1 MCKMT
6 PIGVRLDL
14 KNFIL
19 ISCAVLELLRKVS
32 QGEGGGI
39 RPLGE
44 IGLNSIANEHFH
56 EESIFVQWTENLTRR
71 QEEKRTKKTLRLKYI
86 FFTPTLKKI

>member
-6 PIGVRLDL
+6 PISVGVNL

-32 QGEGGGI
+32 QGGGI
-39 RPLGE
+39 RPPPGE
-44 IGLNSIANEHFH
+44 IGLRQVSYTLVAIA
-56 EESIFVQWTENLTRR
+56 TKLPR
-71 QEEKRTKKTLRLKYI
+71 Q
-86 FFTPTLKKI
+86 

>member
-6 PIGVRLDL
+6 PISVRLNL

-32 QGEGGGI
+32 QGGGI
-39 RPLGE
+39 RPGPGE
-44 IGLNSIANEHFH
+44 IGLTLGAAMATFCYECVVEQKS
-56 EESIFVQWTENLTRR
+56 EETCIFARILA
-71 QEEKRTKKTLRLKYI
+71 
-86 FFTPTLKKI
+86 